1 MMSLALNCPQLF
13 AWLQLQFS
21 TYLLHCAQS
30 THVVSCLQRYLM
42 CTLFATHCVSAL
54 FPDPS
59 TFLSSISF
67 SALTAWPFVKL
78 SACENVPKVMAGGVY
93 KTLRAISFIESTQ
106 QEPRESQAGSQPDY
120 ILYILHIRSTYG
132 INSGHK
138 HFIYPT
144 MVNIKLSEHKRNA
157 IESSICLWQQYRIS
171 FLRFSIIFFFSL
183 WEKSLNKF

>member
-1 MMSLALNCPQLF
+1 MSLALNCLQLF

-30 THVVSCLQRYLM
+30 THVVSCLQPYLM

-54 FPDPS
+54 LPAPS
-59 TFLSSISF
+59 TLLSSISF

-106 QEPRESQAGSQPDY
+106 QEPRESQAGSQAASQTTYYTYY
-120 ILYILHIRSTYG
+120 IYELRMALIL
-132 INSGHK
+132 
-138 HFIYPT
+138 
-144 MVNIKLSEHKRNA
+144 A
-157 IESSICLWQQYRIS
+157 ISIL
-171 FLRFSIIFFFSL
+171 FTLR
-183 WEKSLNKF
+183 W